1 MTDDELNNTTNEEPT
16 EEPVVEDPLIVE
28 LKKRI
33 PYDEDIH
40 INQENYDNML
50 SSLLEDSKQIMLGK
64 LFPFED
70 FSNYATPPQYNNWLI
85 RCCIELYNLADK
97 QGITAYAEN
106 GLSWTKLSDGLSHW
120 LMNQLIPRAGVLHRT
135 QIIREPENDNEDEE
149 TGE

>member
-1 MTDDELNNTTNEEPT
+1 MTDDELDNPIIDEPT
-16 EEPVVEDPLIVE
+16 NDEPVVDPLIEE
-28 LKKRI
+28 LEKRI

-40 INQENYDNML
+40 GSQENYDDML
-50 SSLLEDSKQIMLGK
+50 NSLLEDSKQIMLGK

-70 FSNYATPPQYNNWLI
+70 FSNYVIPPQYNNWLI

-120 LMNQLIPRAGVLHRT
+120 LMNQLIPRAGVLNRT
-135 QIIREPENDNEDEE
+135 KIAREPENEED